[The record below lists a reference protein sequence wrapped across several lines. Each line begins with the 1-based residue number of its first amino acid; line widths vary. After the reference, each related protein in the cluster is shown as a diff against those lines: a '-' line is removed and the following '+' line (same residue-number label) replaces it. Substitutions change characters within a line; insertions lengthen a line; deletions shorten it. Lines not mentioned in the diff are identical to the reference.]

1 MVERG
6 TTAKVA
12 PTPKRAFLI
21 YARRW
26 KTTFYKARPCKKMAG
41 TVSRQAR
48 RARQVADAPNA
59 DTGDMGLSATCTYG
73 NEEVEPYNLEA
84 SVRRVCDC
92 SEERSDK
99 RKELSRL

>member
-1 MVERG
+1 MCVS
-6 TTAKVA
+6 
-12 PTPKRAFLI
+12 I

-26 KTTFYKARPCKKMAG
+26 KPAFCKACPCKKSARI
-41 TVSRQAR
+41 VSRQAR

-92 SEERSDK
+92 SEERSDE